1 MREVVVVA
9 RYGAEGLGST
19 RRACDDVVFAGRMR
33 GDGALGSGEDD
44 PGGGRVA
51 VGARDVRRE
60 GQVCCASFEG
70 DEGDGD

>member
-1 MREVVVVA
+1 
-9 RYGAEGLGST
+9 
-19 RRACDDVVFAGRMR
+19 MR

-51 VGARDVRRE
+51 VGSGDVGRE
-60 GQVCCASFEG
+60 GRVCCAGFEG